1 MKDFLCFSGPGVG
14 GSAPASHTELYIVAL
29 GRSWGKPLVWSR
41 RNRIYDPLPSSRTYR
56 RPSKPMRRPIRRPA
70 IYALACDPRKSGA
83 GKRNAKIIRCFC
95 KLILDRFWT
104 IFHDFLLRSGSKNIV
119 KYIVFVLFVLKL
131 RKYQCFLLGTG
142 TTTVKTVVFATRG
155 KKHRKYHGFGFP
167 RCKKHQYLLCF
178 FCSEACKNMRRHR
191 LFDDL

>member
-1 MKDFLCFSGPGVG
+1 MSKRRFFPILDPLKMGWAGLCSWRRFSATRIKRPQQNERFFVFFGAGVG

-95 KLILDRFWT
+95 KLILDRF
-104 IFHDFLLRSGSKNIV
+104 
-119 KYIVFVLFVLKL
+119 
-131 RKYQCFLLGTG
+131 
-142 TTTVKTVVFATRG
+142 
-155 KKHRKYHGFGFP
+155 
-167 RCKKHQYLLCF
+167 
-178 FCSEACKNMRRHR
+178 
-191 LFDDL
+191 